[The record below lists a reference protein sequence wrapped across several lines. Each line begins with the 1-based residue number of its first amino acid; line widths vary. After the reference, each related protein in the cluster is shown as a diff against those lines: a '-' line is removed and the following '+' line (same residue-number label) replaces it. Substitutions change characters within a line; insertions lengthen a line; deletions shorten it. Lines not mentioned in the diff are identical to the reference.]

1 MSTKTE
7 LHIGAGV
14 AGWILILVVVALVYS
29 FTVARFA
36 GVAGSAQVSS
46 SANERIKPVGQVQ
59 LAGSAAVTPAAPAAA
74 AAAPTTA
81 AGGGEATYNKVC
93 LVCHGAGVAG
103 APKLGDKEAWA
114 PRIAQGNEAMLKT
127 AIAGKGAM
135 PPRGTCATCSDDE
148 LKAAIEFMVSKAQ

>member
-59 LAGSAAVTPAAPAAA
+59 LAGSTAIATAAP

>member
-7 LHIGAGV
+7 LHIGAGM

-59 LAGSAAVTPAAPAAA
+59 LAGSTAITTAAP

-93 LVCHGAGVAG
+93 MVCHGAGVAG